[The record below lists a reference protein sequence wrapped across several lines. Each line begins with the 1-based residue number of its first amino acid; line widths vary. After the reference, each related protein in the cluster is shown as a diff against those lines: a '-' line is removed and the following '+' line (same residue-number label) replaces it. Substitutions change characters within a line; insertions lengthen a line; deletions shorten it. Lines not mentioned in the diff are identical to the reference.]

1 MSITPQGYVYGRDPK
16 QTNPFWESGKPGE
29 TTKYVEF
36 LTTSQIESVKDNIK
50 CTNYIINYLNHEESE
65 EILNIYVPFFDEYYT
80 KSEIDNKNYLV
91 QSDLNNYY
99 TKSQIDDK
107 NFLTNTDLDNY
118 YTKSE
123 IDNKNYALKSDL
135 NNYYTKTQIDDKNF
149 LTNTDLDNYYT
160 KSEIDNKNYAL
171 KSDLNNYYT
180 KTQIDDKLN
189 INYYT
194 KSQISSNYYNKT
206 DTTALINSI
215 CEQKINESIGG
226 IINGQY

>member
-135 NNYYTKTQIDDKNF
+135 NNYYTKTQIDDK
-149 LTNTDLDNYYT
+149 
-160 KSEIDNKNYAL
+160 
-171 KSDLNNYYT
+171 
-180 KTQIDDKLN
+180 LN